1 MPEIAETF
9 GRVIGKEISY
19 YQVPWDQFE
28 EQMGEEGAVMYRW
41 LNDVGYEAD
50 IAALR
55 QEYQKLTSFERYLRN
70 HGWEGAEVP
79 ARG

>member
-1 MPEIAETF
+1 
-9 GRVIGKEISY
+9 
-19 YQVPWDQFE
+19 
-28 EQMGEEGAVMYRW
+28 MGEEGAVMYRW

-79 ARG
+79 AKG